1 MAKVYLFLG
10 NEEYLN
16 KVKIERLIKESVAD
30 EYNINYYDMEE
41 KNVSF
46 AVEDAQTA
54 PFLCEEKI
62 VVLRHP
68 KFLTSAAKV
77 EIEHDTKAFVR
88 YLNNPSPYTIFII
101 DASDLKLDNRK
112 EVVKALLKVAI
123 KEESESLS
131 DVEFVG
137 WVIRQFSQN
146 NLKISQRAAQTFLS
160 RTGTNLINASNEI
173 DKLLLYCMGKNE
185 VTEEDVI
192 NLTTKELEQ
201 DIFSFTNAIMKKN
214 KMKAIEVYRDL
225 VATNKFEPIQLLIT
239 SSNNLK
245 DCYLVKLLME
255 KNYKQNQIAE
265 SLEVSPGRA
274 YYLMRDA
281 RSLDKERAA
290 ELIQKFAELD
300 FKIKSGQLESDTGLE
315 FLLFSL

>member
-16 KVKIERLIKESVAD
+16 KVKIERIIKESVAD

-68 KFLTSAAKV
+68 KFLTTAKL
-77 EIEHDTKAFVR
+77 EIEHDIKGFVK

-101 DASDLKLDNRK
+101 DASNLKLDNRK
-112 EVVKALLKVAI
+112 EVVKVLLKVAI

-146 NLKISQRAAQTFLS
+146 NLKISQRAAQTF
-160 RTGTNLINASNEI
+160 
-173 DKLLLYCMGKNE
+173 
-185 VTEEDVI
+185 
-192 NLTTKELEQ
+192 
-201 DIFSFTNAIMKKN
+201 
-214 KMKAIEVYRDL
+214 
-225 VATNKFEPIQLLIT
+225 
-239 SSNNLK
+239 
-245 DCYLVKLLME
+245 
-255 KNYKQNQIAE
+255 
-265 SLEVSPGRA
+265 
-274 YYLMRDA
+274 
-281 RSLDKERAA
+281 
-290 ELIQKFAELD
+290 
-300 FKIKSGQLESDTGLE
+300 FK
-315 FLLFSL
+315 

>member
-10 NEEYLN
+10 NEVFLN

-62 VVLRHP
+62 IVLRHP
-68 KFLTSAAKV
+68 KFLTTAKL
-77 EIEHDTKAFVR
+77 EIEHDIKGFVK
-88 YLNNPSPYTIFII
+88 YLNNPSPYTTFII
-101 DASDLKLDNRK
+101 DASKLELDNRK
-112 EVVKALLKVAI
+112 GVVKTLLKVAI

-173 DKLLLYCMGKNE
+173 DKLVLYCMGKDE

-201 DIFSFTNAIMKKN
+201 DIFSFTNAIMEKN
-214 KMKAIEVYRDL
+214 KKKAIEVYRNL
-225 VATNKFEPIQLLIT
+225 VATNKFEPVQLLIT

-265 SLEVSPGRA
+265 SLGVSPGRA

-300 FKIKSGQLESDTGLE
+300 FKIKTGQIESNTGLE

>member
-16 KVKIERLIKESVAD
+16 KVKIERIIKESVAD

-68 KFLTSAAKV
+68 KFLTTAKL
-77 EIEHDTKAFVR
+77 EIEHDIKGFVK

-101 DASDLKLDNRK
+101 DASNLKLDNRK
-112 EVVKALLKVAI
+112 EVVKVLLKVAI

-146 NLKISQRAAQTFLS
+146 NLKIGQRVAQTFLS

-173 DKLLLYCMGKNE
+173 DKLLLYCMDKDE

-201 DIFSFTNAIMKKN
+201 DIFSFTNAIMEKN

-225 VATNKFEPIQLLIT
+225 VATNKFEPVQLLIT

-255 KNYKQNQIAE
+255 QNYKQNQIAE
-265 SLEVSPGRA
+265 SLGVSPGRA

-290 ELIQKFAELD
+290 ELIKKFAELD
-300 FKIKSGQLESDTGLE
+300 FKIKSGQIESDTGLE

>member
-62 VVLRHP
+62 IVLRHP
-68 KFLTSAAKV
+68 KFLTTAKL
-77 EIEHDTKAFVR
+77 EIEHDIKGFVK
-88 YLNNPSPYTIFII
+88 YLNNPSPYTTFII
-101 DASDLKLDNRK
+101 DASKLELDNRK
-112 EVVKALLKVAI
+112 GVVKTLLKVAI

-146 NLKISQRAAQTFLS
+146 NLKIGQRAAQTFLS

-173 DKLLLYCMGKNE
+173 DKLVLYCMGKDE

-201 DIFSFTNAIMKKN
+201 DIFSFTNAIMEKN
-214 KMKAIEVYRDL
+214 KKKAIEVYRNL
-225 VATNKFEPIQLLIT
+225 VATNKFEPVQLLIT

-265 SLEVSPGRA
+265 SLGVSPGRA

-300 FKIKSGQLESDTGLE
+300 FKIKTGQIESNTGLE

>member
-16 KVKIERLIKESVAD
+16 KVKIERIIKESVAD
-30 EYNINYYDMEE
+30 EYNINFYDMEE

-46 AVEDAQTA
+46 AIEDAQTT

-62 VVLRHP
+62 VILRHP
-68 KFLTSAAKV
+68 NFLTSAKLD
-77 EIEHDTKAFVR
+77 IEHDTKLFVK
-88 YLNNPSPYTIFII
+88 YLNNPSPSTILII
-101 DASDLKLDNRK
+101 DASNLKLDNRK
-112 EVVKALLKVAI
+112 EVVKVLLKVAI
-123 KEESESLS
+123 KEESQALS

-146 NLKISQRAAQTFLS
+146 KLKISQKAAQTFLS
-160 RTGTNLINASNEI
+160 RTGTDLINASNEI
-173 DKLLLYCMGKNE
+173 DKLLLYCLGKDE

-192 NLTTKELEQ
+192 KLTTKELEK
-201 DIFSFTNAIMKKN
+201 DIFSFTNAIMDKN
-214 KMKAIEVYRDL
+214 KTKAIEVYHDL
-225 VATNKFEPIQLLIT
+225 VASNQADPVQLVSM
-239 SSNNLK
+239 SSKNLK
-245 DCYLVKLLME
+245 DCYLVKLLVE

-265 SLEVSPGRA
+265 ALDISPGRA

-281 RSLDKERAA
+281 RNLDKKRAA

-300 FKIKSGQLESDTGLE
+300 YKIKSFQIEPDTGLE